1 MESPL
6 ACYMIPQSL
15 QNDLLKPEQDFRK
28 SPRNAIN
35 CFEDDLIIEDDDFE
49 MECEEQ
55 LRVEEV
61 ADPALNSTLSDIDAY
76 EGYPSPSQEPLRL
89 PMATEHDR
97 FIPTRQAYG
106 EYACGFETK
115 ELLFNQKL
123 FTCSHSAHEQC
134 DCLR

>member
-1 MESPL
+1 MSLESPL
-6 ACYMIPQSL
+6 ACYKIPQSL
-15 QNDLLKPEQDFRK
+15 QNDLVEPEQNIRK

-35 CFEDDLIIEDDDFE
+35 RFEDDLIIEEGDFD
-49 MECEEQ
+49 MECEEN

-76 EGYPSPSQEPLRL
+76 EGYPSPGQEPLRL

-97 FIPTRQAYG
+97 FIPTRLAYSD
-106 EYACGFETK
+106 YACGFETK

-123 FTCSHSAHEQC
+123 FTCTHSAHE
-134 DCLR
+134 